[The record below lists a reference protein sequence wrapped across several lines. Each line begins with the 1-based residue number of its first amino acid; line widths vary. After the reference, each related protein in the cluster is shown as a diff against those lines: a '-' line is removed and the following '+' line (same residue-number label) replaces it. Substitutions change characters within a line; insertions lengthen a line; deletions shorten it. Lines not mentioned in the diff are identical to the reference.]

1 MKSPRPGSVFLVS
14 LLIALAASVLPGC
27 KQKPAESSSSTD
39 STSTPATTPA
49 IEQKT
54 INVGAIDPL
63 TGPFAAY
70 GEPVRD
76 GMLLAVDEINEAG
89 GVKGRKMT
97 LHLEDDA
104 GDPKSA
110 VNAFTKLA
118 TVSKVPVVIGPL
130 SSGCSMAT
138 APLAER
144 YKVVQISTLAGTID
158 LTNAG
163 DYVFRIYPS
172 AEVAS
177 RFIANV
183 AVDRFKAKRAA
194 VLYPNN
200 PYGVAAKRFINEVL
214 EGAGVD
220 VVALETFND
229 GDRNF
234 RTQLTK
240 IKQANPDV
248 VICSAYY
255 EEGAQILVQ
264 AYQLGLQVPVL
275 GDDGWFGP
283 IADIAGE
290 ALKNLYFANVAFGPE
305 YADNEPM
312 RRFIEAYKK
321 RYNKPPNSY
330 AAAGHAAVYLV
341 KDAIEK
347 AGDEPAQIK
356 DVLYGVDLQT
366 AFGTIRYDKNGDN
379 VGARYALFQLTPENT
394 LTRAKP

>member
-1 MKSPRPGSVFLVS
+1 MKAHRLTRKLLLS
-14 LLIALAASVLPGC
+14 LIVPVALLTLPAC
-27 KQKPAESSSSTD
+27 ERKPAEPPATPSST
-39 STSTPATTPA
+39 TQPAATQKA
-49 IEQKT
+49 IS
-54 INVGAIDPL
+54 VGAIDPL

-89 GVKGRKMT
+89 GVNGRKLT
-97 LHLEDDA
+97 LILEDDA
-104 GDPKSA
+104 GDPKNA

-144 YKVVQISTLAGTID
+144 YKVVQLSTLAGTID

-183 AVDRFKAKRAA
+183 AIQRFRAKRAA
-194 VLYPNN
+194 ILYPNN
-200 PYGVAAKRFINEVL
+200 PYGVAANRFINEVL
-214 EGAGVD
+214 KGAGVEI
-220 VVALETFND
+220 VAVETFND
-229 GDRNF
+229 GDRDF
-234 RTQLTK
+234 RTQLAKT
-240 IKQANPDV
+240 KQANPDV
-248 VICSAYY
+248 LICSAYY

-283 IADIAGE
+283 IADIAGD

-305 YADNEPM
+305 YTENQPM
-312 RRFIEAYKK
+312 QRFIRAFKQRYK
-321 RYNKPPNSY
+321 REPNSY
-330 AAAGHAAVYLV
+330 AAAGHAAVYVV
-341 KDAIEK
+341 KAAIEK
-347 AGDEPAQIK
+347 AGEDATRIK
-356 DVLYGVDLQT
+356 EALYATDLQT
-366 AFGTIRYDKNGDN
+366 AFGTIKYDNNGDN
-379 VGARYALFQLTPENT
+379 TGARYGLFQLSKTNELVPVN
-394 LTRAKP
+394 P